1 MISYVY
7 MYAMFSDL
15 EKLKKQ
21 VNNQYQQDTHLLFR
35 HHLKITL
42 ILTPECRIGCDENA
56 HPYFEWRVGYLFLC
70 VVL

>member
-42 ILTPECRIGCDENA
+42 ILTPECRMGCVENA
-56 HPYFEWRVGYLFLC
+56 HPFIYGMVK
-70 VVL
+70 

>member
-21 VNNQYQQDTHLLFR
+21 VNNQYQQDMHLLFR

-42 ILTPECRIGCDENA
+42 ILTPECRMGCVENA
-56 HPYFEWRVGYLFLC
+56 PPRIDLFKD
-70 VVL
+70 